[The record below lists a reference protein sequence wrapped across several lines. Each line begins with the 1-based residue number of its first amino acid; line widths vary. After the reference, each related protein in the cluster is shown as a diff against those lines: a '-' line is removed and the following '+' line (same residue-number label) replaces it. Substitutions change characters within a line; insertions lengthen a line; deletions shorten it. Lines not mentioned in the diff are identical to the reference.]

1 MLELRKIV
9 KCYRKSKFKHVAL
22 NNVSI
27 KFRKNE
33 FVSILGPSGSGK
45 TTLLN
50 VIGGLDNYDSGELII
65 NGKSTK
71 KFKDKEWDSYR
82 NTFVGFIFQSY
93 NLISHISVYK
103 NVEMALTLSGTKSG
117 KKRKIVMNVLR
128 KVGLENQVYK
138 RPSQLS
144 GGQMQR
150 VAIARA
156 LVNDPAIILADEPTG
171 ALDTKTSLQIMEL
184 IKEISKD
191 KLVIMVTH
199 NDDLANKYSN
209 RIIKLRDGNIVSDT
223 NPLNNTNEKK
233 ELKIKR
239 TKMNYLTAISLSFN
253 NIKAKK
259 GRTILTSFASSIGII
274 GIALVL
280 SISNG
285 FKKQLEDY
293 EKNTMSSF
301 PIVITD
307 IVSKL
312 NESQTKNNDNYEYS
326 KEDAL
331 YPYGSNQSGEVHEN
345 KITGDYID
353 YINKIDH
360 DYLSAISYYRLN
372 DFNVITNSGNDYD
385 VFNSSVVN
393 FSELPVD
400 LGKSSYLKD
409 NYDLLSGTY
418 PKDVTD
424 VVLIVD
430 NKNRI
435 DDQILNMLYVN
446 KDKGKINFKDII
458 GKEFKL
464 VNNNDYYKNIGNDI
478 FIKNKANKELY
489 DNTNNIK
496 LKITG
501 IVRGKKDNELA
512 SIMNSFTESNETNN
526 VSKIGYSNAL
536 LNKVINN
543 NKESDV
549 VKVQRNTE
557 GLVFMGGIS
566 FEQAGITKE
575 KALSMLCAND
585 VPIMMYIYPKDF
597 KSKDKIIK
605 YLDMYNENKN
615 ESDKVI
621 YTDYA
626 SEIVGISN
634 SIMDGIT
641 IVLVAFSSISL
652 IVSSVMIGIIT
663 YISVLERTK
672 EIGILR
678 SLGARKK
685 DIIRVFNSETLI
697 IGGLSGL
704 FGIIATK
711 IILLPVNNIL
721 YNLTDMKNLGVFS
734 LNHAI
739 ILILFNMVLT
749 FIGGYIPSK
758 VASKKSPVEAFR
770 NE

>member
-1 MLELRKIV
+1 MITLKNIKKVYKTRNMM
-9 KCYRKSKFKHVAL
+9 HVAL
-22 NNVSI
+22 NNINLSFN
-27 KFRKNE
+27 KSD
-33 FVSILGPSGSGK
+33 FVAILGPSGSGK

-50 VIGGLDNYDSGELII
+50 IIGGLDCYTQGELII

-71 KFKDKEWDSYR
+71 YFKDYNWDSYR
-82 NTFVGFIFQSY
+82 NSCIGFIFQGY
-93 NLISHISVYK
+93 NLIEHITVYK
-103 NVEMALTLSGTKSG
+103 NVELSLTLNGIKN
-117 KKRKIVMNVLR
+117 KKELVLKALK
-128 KVGLENQVYK
+128 KVGLQNHVYK
-138 RPSQLS
+138 KIRELS

-156 LVNDPAIILADEPTG
+156 LVNDPDIILADEPTG
-171 ALDTKTSLQIMEL
+171 ALDSKTSVQIMEI

-209 RIIKLRDGNIVSDT
+209 RIIKLCDGNVVSDT
-223 NPLNNTNEKK
+223 NPLSNIKSKNKF
-233 ELKIKR
+233 KIKR
-239 TKMNYLTAISLSFN
+239 TKMNYLTAISLSLN
-253 NIKAKK
+253 NLKSKK
-259 GRTILTSFASSIGII
+259 GRTILTSFASSIGIV

-285 FKKQLEDY
+285 FKKQIEDY

-301 PIVITD
+301 PIIITD
-307 IVSKL
+307 MVSNIDEPQVRSDDK
-312 NESQTKNNDNYEYS
+312 EEYS
-326 KEDAL
+326 NNDAL
-331 YPYGSNQSGEVHEN
+331 YSYNSKQNNKVHEN
-345 KITGDYID
+345 KITSDYID
-353 YINKIDH
+353 YINKINH
-360 DYLSAISYYRLN
+360 DYVSAISYYRLN
-372 DFNVITNSGNDYD
+372 CFNVISNSGNDYN
-385 VFNSSVVN
+385 VFNSSIIN
-393 FSELPVD
+393 FIELPVD
-400 LGKSSYLKD
+400 LGKESYLKD
-409 NYDLLSGTY
+409 NYDLLAGTY
-418 PKDVTD
+418 PKSETD
-424 VVLIVD
+424 VVLMVD
-430 NKNRI
+430 SKNRI
-435 DDQILNMLYVN
+435 DDEVLNMLYVN
-446 KDKGKINFKDII
+446 KDKKKINFKDIV

-464 VNNNDYYKNIGNDI
+464 INNNDYYKNIGNNI
-478 FIKNKANKELY
+478 FIENKASKELY
-489 DNTNNIK
+489 DNANNIK

-501 IVRGKKDNELA
+501 IVRGKKDNELDF
-512 SIMNSFTESNETNN
+512 IMNSFTESNETNN

-543 NKESDV
+543 NKESDI
-549 VKVQRNTE
+549 VKVQKNIDK
-557 GLVFMGGIS
+557 LAFMGGIS

-585 VPIMMYIYPKDF
+585 VPIMMYIYPENF
-597 KSKDKIIK
+597 ESKNKIIE

-615 ESDKVI
+615 EFDKII

-626 SEIVGISN
+626 SEIVGLSN

-697 IGGLSGL
+697 IGALSGL
-704 FGIIATK
+704 FGIVATW
-711 IILLPVNNIL
+711 IMLFPVNNIL
-721 YNLTDMKNLGVFS
+721 YNLTDLKNLAVFS

-739 ILILFNMVLT
+739 ILIIFNIVLT
-749 FIGGYIPSK
+749 LIGGYIPAK
-758 VASKKSPVEAFR
+758 VASKKNPVEAFR

>member
-1 MLELRKIV
+1 MLELKKIV
-9 KCYRKSKFKHVAL
+9 KCYRKSNFKHVAL

-65 NGKSTK
+65 DGKSTK

-82 NTFVGFIFQSY
+82 NTFIGFVFQSY

-103 NVEMALTLSGTKSG
+103 NVEMALTLSGTKIS
-117 KKRKIVMNVLR
+117 KKRKIVMNVLK
-128 KVGLENQVYK
+128 KVGLENQLHK
-138 RPSQLS
+138 KTSELS

-156 LVNDPAIILADEPTG
+156 LVNDPDIILADEPTG
-171 ALDTKTSLQIMEL
+171 ALDTKTSIQIMEL

-209 RIIKLRDGNIVSDT
+209 RIIKLCDGNVVSDT
-223 NPLNNTNEKK
+223 NPLNNTNGKK
-233 ELKIKR
+233 ELKIKK
-239 TKMNYLTAISLSFN
+239 TKMNYLTAISLSLN
-253 NIKAKK
+253 NLKSKK

-280 SISNG
+280 SLSNG
-285 FKKQLEDY
+285 FKKQIEDY

-307 IVSKL
+307 MVSSL
-312 NESQTKNNDNYEYS
+312 DESQIKNDNNHEYS

-331 YPYGSNQSGEVHEN
+331 YPYSAKQSQKIHEN
-345 KITGDYID
+345 KITSDYID
-353 YINKIDH
+353 YVNKIDH
-360 DYLSAISYYRLN
+360 DYVSTISYYRLN
-372 DFNVITNSGNDYD
+372 NFNVIANSDNEYN
-385 VFNSSVVN
+385 VFNSSVIN
-393 FSELPVD
+393 FYELPVD

-409 NYDLLSGTY
+409 NYDLLAGTY
-418 PKDVTD
+418 PKSETD
-424 VVLIVD
+424 VVLMVD
-430 NKNRI
+430 SKNRI
-435 DDQILNMLYVN
+435 DDEILNMLYVN
-446 KDKGKINFKDII
+446 KDKEKVNFKDIV
-458 GKEFKL
+458 GREFKL
-464 VNNNDYYKNIGNDI
+464 INNDDYYKNIGNNI
-478 FIKNKANKELY
+478 FIKNKASKKLY
-489 DNTNNIK
+489 DNINNIK

-501 IVRGKKDNELA
+501 IVRAKKDNELD
-512 SIMNSFTESNETNN
+512 STMNSFGESNEISN

-549 VKVQRNTE
+549 VRVQKNAE

-585 VPIMMYIYPKDF
+585 VPIMMYIYPKNF
-597 KSKDKIIK
+597 ESKDKIIK
-605 YLDMYNENKN
+605 YLDKYNENKDRP
-615 ESDKVI
+615 DKII

-626 SEIVGISN
+626 SEMTSLLN
-634 SIMDGIT
+634 SITNGIT

-697 IGGLSGL
+697 IGALSGL
-704 FGIIATK
+704 FGIVFTR
-711 IILLPVNNIL
+711 IILFPLNNIL

-734 LNHAI
+734 LKHVI
-739 ILILFNMVLT
+739 ILILFSVSLT
-749 FIGGYIPSK
+749 LIGGYIPAK
-758 VASKKSPVEAFR
+758 VASKKNPVEAFR
-770 NE
+770 SE